1 MRLAYSSNA
10 YMRFSVEETIAR
22 IAALG
27 YQGLELLADVPHA
40 WPAGLLE
47 ERKQSIRDAL
57 AKHGMAI
64 SNING
69 FMMNAVADP
78 RQPYWHPSWIEP
90 DPNYRAIRREHT
102 KRALRLAKEL
112 GAPGIQTEPGGPLA
126 PGQSWRDAAGVFY
139 DELMPCVDVAA
150 EQEVHLLIEPEP
162 GLLIETFEQYLEFT
176 GRIDSPWIGLNFDVG
191 HAYCVGQD
199 PQDWVARMAP
209 HTRHYHIEDIAATR
223 VHAHLVPGRG
233 AIDFRATLAAIA
245 ATGYDGWITVE
256 LYPYIDDPDA
266 AGREA
271 RESLLAMTNDETRM
285 TRE

>member
-1 MRLAYSSNA
+1 MKLAYSSNA
-10 YMRFSVEETIAR
+10 YMNFSVEETIAR

-27 YQGLELLADVPHA
+27 YAGLEVLADVPHA

-47 ERKQSIRDAL
+47 ERKRAIRQCLEEHRLSIA
-57 AKHGMAI
+57 
-64 SNING
+64 NING

-112 GAPGIQTEPGGPLA
+112 GSPSIQTEGGGPLA
-126 PGQSWRDAAGVFY
+126 PGQTWQSAADTFY
-139 DELMPCVDVAA
+139 EELMPCVRLA
-150 EQEVHLLIEPEP
+150 EQLEVLLLIEPEP
-162 GLLIETFEQYLEFT
+162 GLMIERFEQYLEFA
-176 GRIDSPWIGLNFDVG
+176 GRVDSPWIGLNFDIG
-191 HAYCVGQD
+191 HAFCMQE
-199 PQDWVARMAP
+199 PPHEWIARMAP

-223 VHAHLVPGRG
+223 KHAHLVPGRG
-233 AIDFRATLAAIA
+233 AIDFPAVFREIVRS
-245 ATGYDGWITVE
+245 GYQGWITVE

-271 RESLLAMTNDETRM
+271 KDFLSDVMERVTDEY
-285 TRE
+285 